1 MLGGTANWVFSG
13 GQNYNDQSGSVDIV
27 ITPKKVGIDFASTQS
42 ALNVAKDGSITFRV
56 VVKDSDIIGL
66 QTIADLFNGALFK
79 LKIGSQTYILQA
91 RAAVIDGIINV
102 SFRMSS
108 ELKSILAATTTAT
121 SAKNAPQIAL
131 ELSALSN
138 DGNYSLDATVLT
150 RVFNSAK

>member
-1 MLGGTANWVFSG
+1 MFSG

-42 ALNVAKDGSITFRV
+42 ALKVAKDGSITFRV
-56 VVKDSDIIGL
+56 VVKDSDFIGL

-108 ELKSILAATTTAT
+108 EWKSILAATTTAT
-121 SAKNAPQIAL
+121 SATDRP
-131 ELSALSN
+131 
-138 DGNYSLDATVLT
+138 
-150 RVFNSAK
+150 